1 MSVQHLMAI
10 HSVAVEIFIR
20 FRFIE
25 FLINMRQDKTLNL
38 IYILET
44 ILLLFVQYG
53 HHYKVQQALIMIT
66 DNSS

>member
-10 HSVAVEIFIR
+10 HSVAVEIFIH

-38 IYILET
+38 IYILDT
-44 ILLLFVQYG
+44 ILLFVQYG